1 MNKQKNDSK
10 TIWDYINM
18 ISSSKE
24 FPDFN
29 EEFNKVYSPFVV
41 NRFFSLTGEANII
54 IINEI
59 NKMPQIGKKE
69 HFLFLHSVIP
79 KSRRR
84 NSWPKRKKDEKI
96 ELLMEVFQCKYEN
109 AKSFVDLIKEEDYTK
124 IVALTDKGGADVIKK
139 RKRKS

>member
-1 MNKQKNDSK
+1 
-10 TIWDYINM
+10 
-18 ISSSKE
+18 
-24 FPDFN
+24 
-29 EEFNKVYSPFVV
+29 VV
-41 NRFFSLTGEANII
+41 
-54 IINEI
+54 
-59 NKMPQIGKKE
+59 
-69 HFLFLHSVIP
+69 P
-79 KSRRR
+79 KSKRR

>member
-1 MNKQKNDSK
+1 MNKQSSESK

-24 FPDFN
+24 IPSFD

-59 NKMPQIGKKE
+59 NKSPQIGKKE

-96 ELLMEVFQCKYEN
+96 ELLMEVFKCKYEN